1 MDFKPNYPIYLQV
14 ADHVCEKV
22 LRHEWPDGHKLP
34 SVKELSIAVAVN
46 PNTVIKALG
55 YLQDNGILTTQRGIG
70 YFLTDD
76 AHARTLQV
84 KRRQFIEDEL
94 PGVFATMR
102 LLHLD
107 LSDLERLL
115 AESTTHL
122 TGSEQ

>member
-14 ADHVCEKV
+14 ADYVCEKV

-34 SVKELSIAVAVN
+34 SVKDLSVAVAVN

-70 YFLTDD
+70 YFLTND
-76 AHARTLQV
+76 AHERTLQV
-84 KRRQFIEDEL
+84 KRRQFIDDEL

-107 LSDLERLL
+107 ITDLERLL
-115 AESTTHL
+115 GENEAS
-122 TGSEQ
+122 GQS